1 MSYYLMLAVGFALLL
16 GGGEL
21 LVRGAVSTAERLGVS
36 SLLIGVVI
44 VGFGTSM
51 PEMVTSV
58 EASLAGSP
66 GIAIG
71 NIVGSNI
78 ANILL
83 VLGLSALIAPIAIN
97 PLAATR
103 DGLFVLGSTL
113 LFVAI
118 GVALPLDRAAGAGLL
133 LGLVLYIWTA
143 YRQEARSSHTQATS
157 STDSVARGD
166 GFETR
171 EMNNEVAAL
180 AVRQQFAFPIALTLA
195 GLITLII
202 GGKLLIDGARGI
214 AVEAGVSETIIGL
227 TIVAIG
233 TSLPEM
239 VICIIAALRRHGD
252 VALGNI
258 LGSCVYNL
266 LAIGGVTAIISPTI
280 IPAEIVRFDNIVLL
294 VATLTMLL
302 FLRTGTRI
310 GRMQGA
316 ALFFSYIAYL
326 AWNWPN

>member
-1 MSYYLMLAVGFALLL
+1 MSHYLMLAIGFALLL
-16 GGGEL
+16 GGGEM

-36 SLLIGVVI
+36 SLFIGVVI

-58 EASLAGSP
+58 EASLSGSP

-83 VLGLSALIAPIAIN
+83 VLGLSALVAPILVH

-113 LFVAI
+113 LFVVI
-118 GVALPLDRAAGAGLL
+118 GLTLPLDRAAGAGLL
-133 LGLVLYIWTA
+133 LGLALYIGTS
-143 YRQEARSSHTQATS
+143 YRHEATTGDPQTENSSS
-157 STDSVARGD
+157 SPERNDEFD
-166 GFETR
+166 TR
-171 EMNNEVAAL
+171 AMSSEVAAL
-180 AVRQQFAFPIALTLA
+180 AVRQQLAFPLGLTVG
-195 GLITLII
+195 GLIILII
-202 GGKLLIDGARGI
+202 GGMLLIDGARGI
-214 AVEAGVSETIIGL
+214 ATEFGVSETVIGL

-233 TSLPEM
+233 TSLPEI
-239 VICIIAALRRHGD
+239 VTCVIAALRRHGD

-266 LAIGGVTAIISPTI
+266 LAIAGVTAIISPTV
-280 IPAEIVRFDNIVLL
+280 IPAEIVRFDNFVLL
-294 VATLTMLL
+294 AATVTMLI

-310 GRMQGA
+310 GRVQGA
-316 ALFFSYIAYL
+316 VLCLSYITYL
-326 AWNWPN
+326 AWLWPN